1 MQLPSIIQELL
12 KKKGVQK
19 LTELSPDEKTEY
31 DRWQAVIEGS
41 EITVPKI
48 KEFCESQVRLIEGR
62 YASGDATDK
71 QDIML
76 RASLHI
82 YLNLIKLIDSPEIER
97 NNLEKYLT
105 TLLRQ

>member
-1 MQLPSIIQELL
+1 MISDLIHKILE
-12 KKKGVQK
+12 KKGINK
-19 LTELSPDEKTEY
+19 ITELSHDERVEY
-31 DRWQAVIEGS
+31 DRWNAIIEGS

-48 KEFCESQVRLIEGR
+48 KEFCESQIRLIEGR

-97 NNLEKYLT
+97 GNLEKYLT
-105 TLLRQ
+105 QILTQ

>member
-1 MQLPSIIQELL
+1 MLSTLIQKILE
-12 KKKGVQK
+12 KKKINK
-19 LTELSPDEKTEY
+19 ISELSPDEKVEY
-31 DRWQAVIEGS
+31 DRWNAIIEGS

-48 KEFCESQVRLIEGR
+48 KEFCESQIRLIEGR
-62 YASGDATDK
+62 YASGEATDK

-97 NNLEKYLT
+97 GNLEKYLSQILT
-105 TLLRQ
+105 Q